1 MTRRLAWMGLGV
13 VVLSAMPQLAHAAG
27 ADDKAAAQVLF
38 DEGRKLMEQGKY
50 AEACPKLESSQRLDP
65 GAGTLLNLAACY
77 EKNGQ
82 TASAWVTYT
91 DAATASRDRHP
102 DWAAR
107 AEGRAKALFPTLS
120 HLTIVVPNAPEG
132 LSVVRDGK
140 PIEPGSFGTAMPID
154 PGHHVVEATA
164 TNKKPFHQEL
174 DVGKQAAETVVTVK
188 LEDAPVAT
196 QAEHTPLVPIS
207 PPPPEDTSRGAGV
220 RVLGLT
226 MLGVGVAG
234 VIVGGIFGGLA
245 IGKKNDAAPNCTS
258 DFSRCNT
265 TGKAAV
271 DDAMTFGT
279 ISTVGFIAGGVLA
292 AAGLTVFLLAPK
304 SKESHVAVTVSPF
317 GATIGGAF

>member
-1 MTRRLAWMGLGV
+1 MRQGLVWVGFGAA
-13 VVLSAMPQLAHAAG
+13 LLWAPLAHAAG

-102 DWAAR
+102 DWATR
-107 AEGRAKALFPTLS
+107 AEARAKALYPTLS
-120 HLTIVVPNAPEG
+120 HLTIDVPSPPSG
-132 LSVVRDGK
+132 LAIVRDGK
-140 PIEPGSFGTAMPID
+140 PIESGSYGTPMPVD
-154 PGHHVVEATA
+154 PGHHVIDATA
-164 TNKKPFHQEL
+164 PSKKPFHQEV
-174 DVGKQAAETVVTVK
+174 DVGAKGAEAKVTVK
-188 LEDAPVAT
+188 LEDAPAPAGSEHVAL
-196 QAEHTPLVPIS
+196 TPVT
-207 PPPPEDTSRGAGV
+207 PPPPEDTSRGSGM
-220 RVLGLT
+220 RVAGLT
-226 MLGVGVAG
+226 TLGVGVAG
-234 VIVGGIFGGLA
+234 LVVGGIFGGLA

-279 ISTVGFIAGGVLA
+279 VSTIGFIAGGVLA
-292 AAGLTVFLLAPK
+292 AAGLTIFLLAPK
-304 SKESHVAVTVSPF
+304 AKEAHVTATFSPF
-317 GATIGGAF
+317 GATLGGTW